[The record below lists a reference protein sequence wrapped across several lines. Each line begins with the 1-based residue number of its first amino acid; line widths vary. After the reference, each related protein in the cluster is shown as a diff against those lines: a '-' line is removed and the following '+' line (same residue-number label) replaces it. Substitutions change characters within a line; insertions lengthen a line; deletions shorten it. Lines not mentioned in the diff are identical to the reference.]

1 MGYHHETLFLSLRL
15 NLLIHFSNPKLT
27 AISHS
32 LAQLAQLDLVEDLDE
47 AIELILCQLLDIIRS
62 VCIVVEMN

>member
-1 MGYHHETLFLSLRL
+1 
-15 NLLIHFSNPKLT
+15 LLIHFSNPKV
-27 AISHS
+27 AAVSHS
-32 LAQLAQLDLVEDLDE
+32 LAQFAQLDLVEDLDE